1 MSSSSPTHETTAPTR
16 GFWSLFA
23 VQFQGAFS
31 DNVFKFLVL
40 FLVNRLVPEAQRDG
54 YITLVLAL
62 FSLPFIL
69 FAMTGG
75 YFADRYPKRQV
86 VIGTKWLEVAVM
98 ALGLLGFATQS
109 LPLLLGVIVLMSVQ
123 SAFFG
128 PSKYGLLPELLPPAR
143 LSWGNGIFGLGVFFA
158 IITGG
163 VAAGL
168 LSDRLPANQLWLAG
182 GALVFLALF
191 GLVFA
196 YRLPAGTAANPEKQ
210 YRVNFLGEVLAN
222 LGAVKRD
229 RLLLFAVLGSVYFW
243 FLGALFGEPTI
254 FVYGKDELKLDDTA
268 ISLIRACLAVGI
280 AVGSLLAGFLSGK
293 KIEIGLVPLGA
304 FGLAVSA
311 ALLALPGLAPWLVA
325 LLLGL
330 LGIAGGFYMVPV
342 NALIQHRPPA
352 ADRGSVIATSEWLS
366 SVAIF
371 IAAGAFWLLR
381 EVIGLSAPAIFLTG
395 SLVTLA
401 GTVVAVKL
409 IPDALIRLLLW
420 LLTHT
425 FYRVKVR
432 HASNLPEEGPGLLV
446 CNHVSLADALLVIAS
461 TQRPIRFI
469 VHQEVHDKWWVKPIS
484 KMLRT
489 IPITSEARPREML
502 KSLSTASDCLRNGE
516 LVCIFAEGQITRTGQ
531 MLPFRRGLTRI
542 LKGVDAPIIPVHL
555 DNVWG
560 SIFSFEKGRFYTKL
574 PHRLPYPVTV
584 SYGAPLPPSTPPDQV
599 RQAVEELGAEAWNH
613 RGRRLETLDRALVRT
628 ARRHPFR
635 YAVADSTTAP
645 LNFFNVLVKSL
656 FLARRLRPLWQKD
669 DMVGILLPPSVGG
682 ALVNHAALQLGKV
695 PVNLNYTLSPE
706 ALASCIQ
713 QSGLRQVVTTAKF
726 LERLHLKLPVETVL
740 IEDAAASPRATEKL
754 LALAL
759 ALLCPARW
767 LGRFLGASLRPQPQ
781 DLATIIFSSG
791 STGDPKGVMLTHE
804 NVVANVQQINQ
815 AIAFRPDDR
824 LLGILPFFHSFGFTG
839 TLAAPAVLG
848 LGVAFHFNP
857 TDAKVIGELSHR
869 HRLTF
874 LLATPTF
881 LQIYQRGCRPEQF
894 GSYRFVMVGA
904 EKLQDRVA
912 TAFEQQFGIRPLEAY
927 GCTECAPAVAV
938 NTNDF
943 RSAGFRQVGAK
954 RGSIGHPLPGMAVRI
969 VDPETGALRAI
980 GDSGLMLLKGP
991 NIMHGYLGRPD
1002 KTAEVLQDG
1011 WYTTGDIAARD
1022 EDGFLFITDR
1032 LSRFSKIGGEM
1043 VPHVKIE
1050 EHLHDLAGVTGQTF
1064 AVTGVPDDKK
1074 GERLMVVH
1082 TLTES
1087 VLETVLEKLAASDL
1101 PNLWKPKRDQFIHAP
1116 AIPLLGTG
1124 KTDLR
1129 AVRALAAQAATS
1141 K

>member
-1 MSSSSPTHETTAPTR
+1 MNSPSSTSEAVPDTR
-16 GFWSLFA
+16 GFWSLFV

-31 DNVFKFLVL
+31 DNLFKFLVL
-40 FLVNRLVPEAQRDG
+40 FLVNRLVPESQRDG

-62 FSLPFIL
+62 FSLPFIV

-75 YFADRYPKRQV
+75 YFADRFAKSRV
-86 VIGTKWLEVAVM
+86 VIGTKWLETAIM
-98 ALGLLGFATQS
+98 TLGLAGLAWQN
-109 LPLLLGVIVLMSVQ
+109 LPLLLTVILLMSVQ

-143 LSWGNGIFGLGVFFA
+143 LSWGNGIFGLGVFSA

-182 GALVFLALF
+182 AALVTLALI

-196 YRLPAGTAANPEKQ
+196 YRLPAGVAANPEKK

-222 LGAVKRD
+222 FGAVKRD

-243 FLGALFGEPTI
+243 FLGALFGEPTL
-254 FVYGKDELKLDDTA
+254 FVYGKDELKLEDTA

-280 AVGSLLAGFLSGK
+280 AVGSLLAGILSGK

-304 FGLAVSA
+304 FGLAVSS
-311 ALLALPGLAPWLVA
+311 ALLALPGLTAWQVA
-325 LLLGL
+325 ILLGL

-381 EVIGLSAPAIFLTG
+381 EALGMRAPMIFLTG

-401 GTVVAVKL
+401 GTIVAVKFV
-409 IPDALIRLLLW
+409 PDALIRLLLW

-432 HASNLPEEGPGLLV
+432 HAQNLPEEGPALLV
-446 CNHVSLADALLVIAS
+446 CNHVSLADAMFVIAS
-461 TQRPIRFI
+461 THRPIRFI
-469 VHQEVHDKWWVKPIS
+469 VHQEIHDKWWVKPVS
-484 KMLRT
+484 RMLRT

-502 KSLSTASDCLRNGE
+502 KSLNAASDCLRHGE

-531 MLPFRRGLTRI
+531 MLPFRRGMSRI
-542 LKGVDAPIIPVHL
+542 LKGVDAPVIPVHL

-584 SYGAPLPPSTPPDQV
+584 SYGVPLPASTPPDAV
-599 RQAVEELGAEAWNH
+599 RQAVAELGAEAWAD
-613 RGRRLETLDRALVRT
+613 RGARIEPLPRALVRT
-628 ARRHPFR
+628 ARRHPLR
-635 YAVADSTTAP
+635 YAMADGATAP
-645 LNFFNVLVKSL
+645 LRFFSVLVKSL
-656 FLARRLRPLWQKD
+656 FLARRLRRVWEKD
-669 DMVGILLPPSVGG
+669 DMAGILLPPSVGG

-713 QSGLRQVVTTAKF
+713 QCGIRKVVSTAKF
-726 LERLHLKLPVETVL
+726 LERLNLKLPVETVL
-740 IEDAAASPRATEKL
+740 IEDAAARPRAMEKL
-754 LALAL
+754 AALAL

-767 LGRFLGASLRPQPQ
+767 LGPLIGASRQPKPQ

-815 AIAFRPDDR
+815 AIAFRADDR

-848 LGVAFHFNP
+848 LGVAFHYNP

-869 HRLTF
+869 HQLTF

-904 EKLQDRVA
+904 EKLQERVA
-912 TAFEQQFGIRPLEAY
+912 SAFEQQFGIRPLEAY

-969 VDPETGALRAI
+969 VDPETGAPRAV
-980 GDSGLMLLKGP
+980 GESGLMLLKGP

-1002 KTAEVLQDG
+1002 KTAEVLQGG

-1022 EDGFLFITDR
+1022 EDGFIFITDR

-1050 EHLHDLAGVTGQTF
+1050 EHLHDLAGVTVQTF

-1082 TLTES
+1082 TLTETALQS
-1087 VLETVLEKLAASDL
+1087 VLEKLAASDL
-1101 PNLWKPKRDQFIHAP
+1101 PNLWKPKRDQFVHAP

-1129 AVRALAAQAATS
+1129 AVRDLAAKAV
-1141 K
+1141 

>member
-1 MSSSSPTHETTAPTR
+1 MNSPSPSHETTAPTR

-40 FLVNRLVPEAQRDG
+40 FLVNRLVPESQRDG

-75 YFADRYPKRQV
+75 YLADRFPKRQV
-86 VIGTKWLEVAVM
+86 VIGTKWLEVGVM
-98 ALGLLGFATQS
+98 SLGLAGLAWQN
-109 LPLLLGVIVLMSVQ
+109 LPLLLFVILLMSVQ

-128 PSKYGLLPELLPPAR
+128 PSKYGLLPELLPPSR
-143 LSWGNGIFGLGVFFA
+143 LSWGNGLFGLGVFTA

-168 LSDRLPANQLWLAG
+168 LSDRLPTHQLWLAG
-182 GALVFLALF
+182 ATLVALALI
-191 GLVFA
+191 GLIFA
-196 YRLPAGTAANPEKQ
+196 YRLPAGVAANPEKK
-210 YRVNFLGEVLAN
+210 YRLNFFAEVFSNFSLIQ
-222 LGAVKRD
+222 RD
-229 RLLLFAVLGSVYFW
+229 RLLLLAVIGNLYFW
-243 FLGALFGEPTI
+243 FLGALFGEPTL
-254 FVYGKDELKLDDTA
+254 FVYGKDELHLDDTA

-311 ALLALPGLAPWLVA
+311 ALLALPGLTAWQVA
-325 LLLGL
+325 ILLGL
-330 LGIAGGFYMVPV
+330 LGIAGGFYTVPI
-342 NALIQHRPPA
+342 NALIQHRPPES
-352 ADRGSVIATSEWLS
+352 DRGSVIATSEWFAS
-366 SVAIF
+366 AAIF
-371 IAAGAFWLLR
+371 LASGVFWLLR
-381 EVIGLSAPAIFLTG
+381 EVLELRSPTIFLTG
-395 SLVTLA
+395 AVVTLL
-401 GTVVAVKL
+401 GTFVAVRQV
-409 IPDALIRLLLW
+409 PDALIRLLLW

-432 HASNLPEEGPGLLV
+432 HPQNLPEEGPALLV

-469 VHQEVHDKWWVKPIS
+469 VHQEVHDKWWVKPVS
-484 KMLRT
+484 RMLRT

-502 KSLSTASDCLRNGE
+502 KSLNTASDCLRNGE

-531 MLPFRRGLTRI
+531 MLPFRGGLSRI

-560 SIFSFEKGRFYTKL
+560 SIFSFDQGRFYTKL
-574 PHRLPYPVTV
+574 PRRLPYPVTV

-599 RQAVEELGAEAWNH
+599 RQAVEELGAEAWNQ
-613 RGRRLETLDRALVRT
+613 RGTRIETLDRALVRT
-628 ARRHPFR
+628 ARRHPRR
-635 YAVADSTTAP
+635 YAIADSTTGP
-645 LNFFNVLVKSL
+645 LSFFSVLVKSL
-656 FLARRLRPLWQKD
+656 FLARRLRPVWEKQT
-669 DMVGILLPPSVGG
+669 MAGILLPPSVGG

-695 PVNLNYTLSPE
+695 PVNLNYTLSPD

-713 QSGLRQVVTTAKF
+713 QCGLTKVVSTAKF
-726 LERLHLKLPVETVL
+726 LERLNLKLPVETVL
-740 IEDAAASPRATEKL
+740 IEDLAASPRATEKL
-754 LALAL
+754 TALLL

-767 LGRFLGASLRPQPQ
+767 LGRFLGVSHQAQPQ

-804 NVVANVQQINQ
+804 NVVSNVQQINQ

-881 LQIYQRGCRPEQF
+881 LQIYQRGCRPDQF

-904 EKLQDRVA
+904 EKLQERVA
-912 TAFEQQFGIRPLEAY
+912 NAFEQQFGIRPLEAY

-969 VDPETGALRAI
+969 VDPETGAPRAT
-980 GDSGLMLLKGP
+980 GESGLMLLKGP
-991 NIMHGYLGRPD
+991 NIMKGYLGRPD

-1043 VPHVKIE
+1043 VPHLKIE
-1050 EHLHDLAGVTGQTF
+1050 EHLHDLAGVSVQTF

-1082 TLTES
+1082 TLTEMALA
-1087 VLETVLEKLAASDL
+1087 VVLEKLAASEL
-1101 PNLWKPKRDQFIHAP
+1101 PNLWKPKRDQFVHAP
-1116 AIPLLGTG
+1116 AIPILGTG

-1129 AVRALAAQAATS
+1129 AVRALAVKLSIAE
-1141 K
+1141 